1 MFQEFLLVT
10 PFLSPAEYDTL
21 DKDRKSTSFIS
32 GSIYRI
38 YTAIEG
44 QIVQIIILFAA
55 SFMTL
60 KQSSM
65 LELSG
70 NKASG

>member
-55 SFMTL
+55 
-60 KQSSM
+60 
-65 LELSG
+65 
-70 NKASG
+70 